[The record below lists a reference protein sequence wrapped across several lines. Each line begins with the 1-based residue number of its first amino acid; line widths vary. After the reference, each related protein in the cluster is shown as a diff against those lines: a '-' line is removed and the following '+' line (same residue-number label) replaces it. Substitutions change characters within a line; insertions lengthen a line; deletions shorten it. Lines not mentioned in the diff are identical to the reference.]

1 MVVGNKETIKLG
13 FVISGS
19 VLGSIV
25 VSISACHAEDR
36 GSIPRRGEFFFC
48 SWFPCDMIAI
58 LHTGPLSIC
67 RDSIVVSTLRCGR
80 NNPGSNPGHGT
91 FFFTLH
97 FLSSRHQNTGLVRDL
112 NPGPLAPKARI
123 IPLDQRAMPSKAR
136 PLGLGN
142 EKRKQTY
149 IYLGNPTE
157 PRRGGRV
164 VKALDC

>member
-91 FFFTLH
+91 FFFSQKSFH
-97 FLSSRHQNTGLVRDL
+97 FCIFQKAGLVRDL

-123 IPLDQRAMPSKAR
+123 IPLDH
-136 PLGLGN
+136 
-142 EKRKQTY
+142 
-149 IYLGNPTE
+149 
-157 PRRGGRV
+157 
-164 VKALDC
+164 

>member
-91 FFFTLH
+91 FFFTKVISFLH
-97 FLSSRHQNTGLVRDL
+97 LSKSW
-112 NPGPLAPKARI
+112 
-123 IPLDQRAMPSKAR
+123 AR
-136 PLGLGN
+136 PGFEPGTSRTHSEN
-142 EKRKQTY
+142 HTPR
-149 IYLGNPTE
+149 PTSHANQST
-157 PRRGGRV
+157 PTRV
-164 VKALDC
+164 RQ

>member
-1 MVVGNKETIKLG
+1 MEIICEHKLALLIN
-13 FVISGS
+13 FEQ
-19 VLGSIV
+19 VLGTQSDDYKIKV
-25 VSISACHAEDR
+25 
-36 GSIPRRGEFFFC
+36 
-48 SWFPCDMIAI
+48 
-58 LHTGPLSIC
+58 
-67 RDSIVVSTLRCGR
+67 
-80 NNPGSNPGHGT
+80 
-91 FFFTLH
+91 
-97 FLSSRHQNTGLVRDL
+97 GLVRDL

-123 IPLDQRAMPSKAR
+123 IPLDQRAMPFKAR